1 MRQVVP
7 PEQIGPGRWL
17 LPRLPPSDPA
27 ALRRLAAD
35 CLELQAVLGEVARD
49 AESVVADLRRGWSGA
64 AASQAPAPLLT
75 LRDDLA
81 VVGRALDVFAT
92 ELERLAAALAA
103 AEEEHGWS
111 WSKVAV
117 VSAVVAVT
125 AVAVVVTIGSA
136 GTASPG
142 AAAAETAVISAAAG
156 EMAAAS
162 VAAASAEAAAVE
174 GLMVAARLART
185 VEALRAIVVPRLI
198 TASFTAAELA
208 DLPLGGAV
216 IGATTTVAIEYIED
230 GRVNPMDVL
239 LATVLG
245 ASESVL
251 LAPGRSRGYV
261 ELTSDRLA
269 LLKDPAQRRQLLALP
284 RARYSQK
291 ERPFSVPEHQGMTHH
306 RKHADVF
313 GISSN
318 YNKASAAELQRA
330 MHDFVAAPS
339 TVRIDGTW
347 KKDPAIIYS
356 NYDTHVTV
364 VCHMNGTFRTAMTL
378 REKQAW
384 HLWHDHAIGGG

>member
-35 CLELQAVLGEVARD
+35 CRELQAVLGEVARD

-103 AEEEHGWS
+103 AEEEHGLS

-216 IGATTTVAIEYIED
+216 IGATTTAAIEYIED
-230 GRVNPMDVL
+230 GRVNPTDVL

-291 ERPFSVPEHQGMTHH
+291 ERPFSVPEHQAKTHQ
-306 RKHADVF
+306 KHAKVF
-313 GISSN
+313 GVSPN
-318 YNKASAAELQRA
+318 YTKASAAELKQA
-330 MHDFVAAPS
+330 MTDFVARPS

-347 KKDPAIIYS
+347 KKDAAIIYS
-356 NYDTHVTV
+356 DYDTRVTV
-364 VCHMNGTFRTAMTL
+364 VCHADGSFWTVMRL
-378 REKQAW
+378 EDLQAW
-384 HLWHDHAIGGG
+384 HLWHDHALGGG